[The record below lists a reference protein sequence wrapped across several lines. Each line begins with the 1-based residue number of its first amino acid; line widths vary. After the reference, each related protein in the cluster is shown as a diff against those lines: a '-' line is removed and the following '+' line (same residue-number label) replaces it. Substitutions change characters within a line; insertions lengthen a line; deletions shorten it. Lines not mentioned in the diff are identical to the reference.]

1 MATKMN
7 AATAKRVKA
16 LKINAKN
23 EEEAREKLL
32 EILVENGIEG
42 MEEEETDTLLDI
54 AESFVED
61 DNSGDDEEQTEEEE
75 NDELAEEVEEEEEE
89 EKPKKPA
96 KKASKKVE
104 EPEEEEDDEEEAEEE
119 EEDEDEGDEFAEMD
133 RTALKAYIKDN
144 ELDITVK
151 KSMTDDDIRD
161 LIRAE
166 VGEEEEEDEKPA
178 PKSKASTKTA
188 EKAAPKKEDKKAPAK
203 SEKKAE
209 KKETKPAAG
218 KRGTKLD
225 PKNNEDDRKAF
236 APLKKLF
243 PESEYAYAWVASAGV
258 TIKHKGKNSQRSM
271 VLIENCSKQADGS
284 IKCNLYLLTF
294 TKQTE
299 ILDKAGID
307 YEPCWSGAPLIK
319 GITLDEA
326 LEIITDL
333 MEHITAT
340 VQKIDKK
347 LGENRKKMEENL
359 DKKKPA
365 KKSTKVEEPE
375 EEEDEDDEEE
385 EEAPKKKTSKAAP
398 AKKAAKKVVEEDD
411 EEEEDDEDDEEEDEA
426 PAPKKKAA
434 SKSAPAK
441 KTTKKK

>member
-16 LKINAKN
+16 LGINVKT

-32 EILVENGIEG
+32 AILDENGIEE
-42 MEEEETDTLLDI
+42 MEGEDTDTLLDI
-54 AESFVED
+54 AETFVD
-61 DNSGDDEEQTEEEE
+61 DKGGDDDDSQTEEEE
-75 NDELAEEVEEEEEE
+75 NDELAEEVEEEEED

-104 EPEEEEDDEEEAEEE
+104 EPEEEEEDEDEEETEE
-119 EEDEDEGDEFAEMD
+119 EEDEDEDDQFDEMD
-133 RTALKAYIKDN
+133 RSALKAYIKEN

-151 KSMTDDDIRD
+151 KSMSDDDIREA
-161 LIRAE
+161 IRAE

-178 PKSKASTKTA
+178 PKAKASTKTA
-188 EKAAPKKEDKKAPAK
+188 EKPAPKKEEKKAPAK
-203 SEKKAE
+203 SDKKAD
-209 KKETKPAAG
+209 KKEAKPAG

-294 TKQTE
+294 TKQTD

-326 LEIITDL
+326 IEIITDL

-347 LGENRKKMEENL
+347 LGENRKKMEESL

-365 KKSTKVEEPE
+365 KKAAKVEEPE

-385 EEAPKKKTSKAAP
+385 EEAPKKKASKVAP
-398 AKKAAKKVVEEDD
+398 KKAAKKVVEED
-411 EEEEDDEDDEEEDEA
+411 EEEEEDDEEEDEA
-426 PAPKKKAA
+426 PAPKKKAT
-434 SKSAPAK
+434 SKVPAK

>member
-32 EILVENGIEG
+32 EILVENGIED

-75 NDELAEEVEEEEEE
+75 NDELAEEVEEEE
-89 EKPKKPA
+89 
-96 KKASKKVE
+96 V
-104 EPEEEEDDEEEAEEE
+104 EEEEDEETEEE

-151 KSMTDDDIRD
+151 KSMTDDDIREA
-161 LIRAE
+161 IRAE

-236 APLKKLF
+236 AQLKKLF

-299 ILDKAGID
+299 VLDKAGID

-326 LEIITDL
+326 IEIITDL

-385 EEAPKKKTSKAAP
+385 EEAPKKKASKAAP

-411 EEEEDDEDDEEEDEA
+411 EEEEEDDEEEDEA

>member
-16 LKINAKN
+16 LGINVKT

-32 EILVENGIEG
+32 AILDENGIEE
-42 MEEEETDTLLDI
+42 MEGEDTDTLLDI
-54 AESFVED
+54 AETFVD
-61 DNSGDDEEQTEEEE
+61 DKGGDDDDSQIEEEE
-75 NDELAEEVEEEEEE
+75 NDELAEEVEEEED

-104 EPEEEEDDEEEAEEE
+104 EPEEEEEDEDEEETEEE
-119 EEDEDEGDEFAEMD
+119 EEDEDEGDQFDEMD
-133 RTALKAYIKDN
+133 RSALKAYIKEN

-151 KSMTDDDIRD
+151 KSMSDDDIREA
-161 LIRAE
+161 IRAE

-178 PKSKASTKTA
+178 PKAKASTKTA
-188 EKAAPKKEDKKAPAK
+188 EKPAPKKEEKKAPAK
-203 SEKKAE
+203 SDKKAD
-209 KKETKPAAG
+209 KKEAKPAG

-294 TKQTE
+294 TKQTD

-326 LEIITDL
+326 IEIITDL

-347 LGENRKKMEENL
+347 LGENRKKMEESL

-365 KKSTKVEEPE
+365 KKAAKVEEPE

-385 EEAPKKKTSKAAP
+385 EEAPKKKASKVAP
-398 AKKAAKKVVEEDD
+398 KKAAKKVVEED
-411 EEEEDDEDDEEEDEA
+411 EEEEDDEEEDEA
-426 PAPKKKAA
+426 PAPKKKAT
-434 SKSAPAK
+434 SKVPAK

>member
-16 LKINAKN
+16 LGINVKT

-32 EILVENGIEG
+32 AILDENGIEE
-42 MEEEETDTLLDI
+42 MEGEDTDTLLDI
-54 AESFVED
+54 AETFVD
-61 DNSGDDEEQTEEEE
+61 DKGGDDDDSQTEEEE
-75 NDELAEEVEEEEEE
+75 NDELAEEVEEEEED

-104 EPEEEEDDEEEAEEE
+104 EPEEEEEDEDEEETEEE
-119 EEDEDEGDEFAEMD
+119 EEDEDEGDQFDEMD
-133 RTALKAYIKDN
+133 RSALKAYIKEN

-151 KSMTDDDIRD
+151 KSMSDDDIREA
-161 LIRAE
+161 IRAE
-166 VGEEEEEDEKPA
+166 VGEEEEEEEKPA
-178 PKSKASTKTA
+178 PKAKASTKTA
-188 EKAAPKKEDKKAPAK
+188 EKPAPKKEEKKAPAK
-203 SEKKAE
+203 SDKKAD
-209 KKETKPAAG
+209 KKEAKPAG

-294 TKQTE
+294 TKQTD

-326 LEIITDL
+326 IEIITDL

-347 LGENRKKMEENL
+347 LGENRKKMEESL

-365 KKSTKVEEPE
+365 KKAAKVEEPE

-385 EEAPKKKTSKAAP
+385 EEAPKKKASKVAP
-398 AKKAAKKVVEEDD
+398 KKAAKKVVEED
-411 EEEEDDEDDEEEDEA
+411 EEEEEDDEEEDEA
-426 PAPKKKAA
+426 PAPKKKAT
-434 SKSAPAK
+434 SKVPAK

>member
-16 LKINAKN
+16 LGINVKT

-32 EILVENGIEG
+32 AILDENGIEE
-42 MEEEETDTLLDI
+42 MEGEDTDTLLDI
-54 AESFVED
+54 AETFVD
-61 DNSGDDEEQTEEEE
+61 DKGGDDDDSQTEEEE
-75 NDELAEEVEEEEEE
+75 NDELAEEVEEEED

-104 EPEEEEDDEEEAEEE
+104 EPEEEEEDEDEEETEE
-119 EEDEDEGDEFAEMD
+119 EEDEDEGDQFDEMD
-133 RTALKAYIKDN
+133 RSALKAYIKEN

-151 KSMTDDDIRD
+151 KSMSDDDIREA
-161 LIRAE
+161 IRAE

-178 PKSKASTKTA
+178 PKAKASTKTA
-188 EKAAPKKEDKKAPAK
+188 EKPAPKKEEKKAPAK
-203 SEKKAE
+203 SDKKAD
-209 KKETKPAAG
+209 KKEAKPAG

-294 TKQTE
+294 TKQTD

-326 LEIITDL
+326 IEIITDL

-347 LGENRKKMEENL
+347 LGENRKKMEESL

-365 KKSTKVEEPE
+365 KKAAKVEEPE

-385 EEAPKKKTSKAAP
+385 EEAPKKKSSKVAP
-398 AKKAAKKVVEEDD
+398 KKAAKKVVEED
-411 EEEEDDEDDEEEDEA
+411 EEEEEDDEEEDEA
-426 PAPKKKAA
+426 PAPKKKAT
-434 SKSAPAK
+434 SKVPAK

>member
-16 LKINAKN
+16 LGINVKT

-32 EILVENGIEG
+32 AILDENGIEE
-42 MEEEETDTLLDI
+42 MEGEDTDTLLDI
-54 AESFVED
+54 AETFVD
-61 DNSGDDEEQTEEEE
+61 DKGGDDDDSQTEEEE
-75 NDELAEEVEEEEEE
+75 NDELAEEVEEEEED

-104 EPEEEEDDEEEAEEE
+104 EPEEEEEDEDEEETEEE
-119 EEDEDEGDEFAEMD
+119 EEDEDEGDQFDEMD
-133 RTALKAYIKDN
+133 RSALKAYIKEN

-151 KSMTDDDIRD
+151 KSMSDDDIREA
-161 LIRAE
+161 IRAE
-166 VGEEEEEDEKPA
+166 VVEEEEEDEKPA
-178 PKSKASTKTA
+178 PKAKASTKTA
-188 EKAAPKKEDKKAPAK
+188 EKPAPKKEEKKAPAK
-203 SEKKAE
+203 SDKKAD
-209 KKETKPAAG
+209 KKEAKPAG

-243 PESEYAYAWVASAGV
+243 SESEYAYAWVASAGV

-294 TKQTE
+294 TKQTD

-326 LEIITDL
+326 IEIITDL

-347 LGENRKKMEENL
+347 LGENRKKMEESL

-365 KKSTKVEEPE
+365 KKAAKVEEPE

-385 EEAPKKKTSKAAP
+385 EEAPKKKASKVAP
-398 AKKAAKKVVEEDD
+398 KKAAKKVVEED
-411 EEEEDDEDDEEEDEA
+411 EEEEDDEEEDEA
-426 PAPKKKAA
+426 PAPKKKATY
-434 SKSAPAK
+434 KVPAK